1 MNTPD
6 DQSAGLNRP
15 DSVREII
22 LDQVERL
29 LAAHPGL
36 KGVEAGEWPAA
47 LWEALEGLGL
57 PLLLVPESLGGIGL
71 GWADAVAVWQ
81 VVGRHG
87 APAPVGECMLAN
99 ALLAAAGIEPRPG
112 FTSFGP
118 VAPFGRFAAQI
129 LMEDGALHAPGV
141 VTPGTNIAR
150 EPRDHVC
157 PGAKLAAGSSNQRG
171 LRLGTALLRAA
182 LMAGA
187 AQHAL
192 DLAVDWAN
200 TRKQFGRALG
210 KFQAIQQQLALV
222 ASEVA
227 AMAVAAAAAG
237 RAVDAH
243 GLEGATF
250 EIGCAKIIAGEGAHT
265 TASIT
270 HQVFAAIGI
279 TEDHELHHTTRRL
292 WSWRDEGGS
301 ERAWAA
307 EIGRN
312 ALARGGANLWPDITA
327 RDIS

>member
-1 MNTPD
+1 M
-6 DQSAGLNRP
+6 
-15 DSVREII
+15 REII

-29 LAAHPGL
+29 LAAHPCGL
-36 KGVEAGEWPAA
+36 SAVEAGEWPAA

-57 PLLLVPESLGGIGL
+57 PLLLVPEEMGGIGL
-71 GWADAVAVWQ
+71 GWGDAVAVWRVLGQ
-81 VVGRHG
+81 HG

-99 ALLAAAGIEPRPG
+99 GLLAAAGIAPRDG

-118 VAPFGRFAAQI
+118 VAPFGRFAAQL
-129 LMEDGALHAPGV
+129 LMDGALHAPGE
-141 VTPGTNIAR
+141 VTHGANVAR
-150 EPRDHVC
+150 EPRDQVT
-157 PGAKLAAGSSNQRG
+157 PGPLLAQGASNQRG
-171 LRLGTALLRAA
+171 LLLGTALLRAT

-227 AMAVAAAAAG
+227 AMGVAAAAAG
-237 RAVDAH
+237 RAVDAR
-243 GLEGATF
+243 GLEGAAF
-250 EIGCAKIIAGEGAHT
+250 EIGCAKVVAGEGAQT
-265 TASIT
+265 TAAIV

-292 WSWRDEGGS
+292 WAWRDEGGS
-301 ERAWAA
+301 ERLWAA
-307 EIGRN
+307 EIGRA
-312 ALARGGANLWPDITA
+312 ALTRGGASLWPDITG
-327 RDIS
+327 RDFLA

>member
-1 MNTPD
+1 MSPPNEPGAA
-6 DQSAGLNRP
+6 SLP
-15 DSVREII
+15 DSMRDII

-29 LAAHPGL
+29 LAAHPGGL
-36 KGVEAGEWPAA
+36 RAIEAGEWPAA
-47 LWEALEGLGL
+47 LWEALEELGL
-57 PLLLVPESLGGIGL
+57 PLLLVPEALGGIGL

-87 APAPVGECMLAN
+87 APAPIGECMLAN
-99 ALLAAAGIEPRPG
+99 GLLASGGHEPRGG
-112 FTSFGP
+112 FTSFGV
-118 VAPFGRFAAQI
+118 VAPFGRFAAQV
-129 LMEDGALHAPGV
+129 LMENGLHAPGE
-141 VTPGTNIAR
+141 VTHGANIAR
-150 EPRDHVC
+150 EPRDAVV
-157 PGAKLAAGSSNQRG
+157 PGALLAASASNQRG
-171 LRLGTALLRAA
+171 LRLGEALLRAA

-227 AMAVAAAAAG
+227 AMGVAAAAAG
-237 RAVDAH
+237 RAVEAR
-243 GLEGATF
+243 GLVGAAF
-250 EIGCAKIIAGEGAHT
+250 EIAVAKVIAGEGAQT
-265 TASIT
+265 TAAIV

-307 EIGRN
+307 EIGRA
-312 ALARGGANLWPDITA
+312 ALARGGAALWADITA

>member
-1 MNTPD
+1 MSPPD
-6 DQSAGLNRP
+6 GRSAARREEPDRP
-15 DSVREII
+15 DTVLGII

-29 LAAHPGL
+29 LAAHPGV
-36 KGVEAGEWPAA
+36 KGIEAGEWPDA
-47 LWEALEGLGL
+47 LWDALEGLGL
-57 PLLLVPESLGGIGL
+57 PLLLVPEERGGIGL

-81 VVGRHG
+81 VIGRHN
-87 APAPVGECMLAN
+87 APAPVAECMLAN
-99 ALLAAAGIEPRPG
+99 ALLAQAGIEPRPG

-118 VAPFGRFAAQI
+118 VAPFGRFAAQLLI
-129 LMEDGALHAPGV
+129 DGALHP
-141 VTPGTNIAR
+141 PGTVQHGQNIAR
-150 EPRDHVC
+150 EPRDRVA
-157 PGAKLAAGSSNQRG
+157 PAAAATNQRG
-171 LRLGTALLRAA
+171 LLLGEALLRAA

-227 AMAVAAAAAG
+227 LMGVAAAAAG

-243 GLEGATF
+243 GLEGAAF
-250 EIGCAKIIAGEGAHT
+250 EIASAKIIAGEGAQT
-265 TASIT
+265 TAAIA

-292 WSWRDEGGS
+292 WAWRDEAGS
-301 ERAWAA
+301 ERLWAA
-307 EIGRN
+307 EIGR
-312 ALARGGANLWPDITA
+312 AARARGGANLWPDIIA
-327 RDIS
+327 RDIA

>member
-1 MNTPD
+1 MSTD
-6 DQSAGLNRP
+6 GP
-15 DSVREII
+15 DSMRAII

-29 LAAHPGL
+29 LAAHPGV
-36 KGVEAGEWPAA
+36 KGIEAGEWPEA

-57 PLLLVPESLGGIGL
+57 PLLLVPEAMGGIGL
-71 GWADAVAVWQ
+71 GWADAVAVWR

-99 ALLAAAGIEPRPG
+99 GLAAAAGIAPRAG
-112 FTSFGP
+112 FTSFGA
-118 VAPFGRFAAQI
+118 VVPFGRFAAQI
-129 LMEDGALHAPGV
+129 LLDGVLHAPGA
-141 VTPGTNIAR
+141 VTLGANIAR
-150 EPRDHVC
+150 EPRDAVS
-157 PGAKLAAGSSNQRG
+157 PGALLARGASNQRG
-171 LRLGTALLRAA
+171 LRLGEALLRAA

-227 AMAVAAAAAG
+227 AMGVAVAAAG
-237 RAVDAH
+237 RAADSR
-243 GLEGATF
+243 GLEGAAF
-250 EIGCAKIIAGEGAHT
+250 EIGCAKIIAGEGAQT
-265 TASIT
+265 TAAIA

-292 WSWRDEGGS
+292 WSWRDEAGS
-301 ERAWAA
+301 ERFWAG

-312 ALARGGANLWPDITA
+312 TLARGGAALWPDITA
-327 RDIS
+327 RDIP